1 MKESNTINYNQKIS
15 NFLVMTETGD
25 PDIATQYLT
34 SANWDETL
42 AVNNFFKQI
51 KININQNNSN
61 NRNINNDLENNENN
75 NNNWSFYSLI
85 IEPIKNLF
93 ASCYDRRE
101 VDIGEEN
108 KIFQYLPNKVNQ
120 LEHFNKL
127 IKKNIGIIIFYNG
140 NNIPFLNNFIS
151 QICRNTMLI
160 NLLKQNFI
168 IYPLLI
174 GTDDA
179 FKIRK
184 IVTTD
189 NLIFPSFVFCYINS
203 NNNSLNQNCVLNTLE
218 SESITIE
225 VFHNQLLD
233 SLEKINKN
241 KKIIKDSYNYLTDAE
256 ILQKQK
262 NDMEALENQIQKKEE
277 ELKQEKLNEKLKLE
291 EIENKANAAKLK
303 IVEEPKEDNPDC
315 SIICF
320 RYPDGEKRIDR
331 RFLKTN
337 TIQNLYDYVTSLG
350 KEIYTEEENNTFSLY
365 QPFPPKKY
373 EIMENTLEQEGL
385 FPNAII
391 QIKEE

>member
-1 MKESNTINYNQKIS
+1 M
-15 NFLVMTETGD
+15 
-25 PDIATQYLT
+25 
-34 SANWDETL
+34 
-42 AVNNFFKQI
+42 
-51 KININQNNSN
+51 
-61 NRNINNDLENNENN
+61 
-75 NNNWSFYSLI
+75 
-85 IEPIKNLF
+85 
-93 ASCYDRRE
+93 
-101 VDIGEEN
+101 
-108 KIFQYLPNKVNQ
+108 
-120 LEHFNKL
+120 
-127 IKKNIGIIIFYNG
+127 
-140 NNIPFLNNFIS
+140 
-151 QICRNTMLI
+151 
-160 NLLKQNFI
+160 
-168 IYPLLI
+168 
-174 GTDDA
+174 
-179 FKIRK
+179 
-184 IVTTD
+184 
-189 NLIFPSFVFCYINS
+189 
-203 NNNSLNQNCVLNTLE
+203 
-218 SESITIE
+218 
-225 VFHNQLLD
+225 
-233 SLEKINKN
+233 
-241 KKIIKDSYNYLTDAE
+241 
-256 ILQKQK
+256 QKQK

>member
-51 KININQNNSN
+51 KININQNNPN

>member
-61 NRNINNDLENNENN
+61 NRNRNNDLENNENN

-140 NNIPFLNNFIS
+140 NNILFLNNFIS

-315 SIICF
+315 TIICF

>member
-15 NFLVMTETGD
+15 NFLLMTETGD

-42 AVNNFFKQI
+42 AVNNFFNQI
-51 KININQNNSN
+51 KVNINQNNSN
-61 NRNINNDLENNENN
+61 NRNRNNDLENNENN

-127 IKKNIGIIIFYNG
+127 IEKNIGIIIFYNG
-140 NNIPFLNNFIS
+140 SNIPFLNNFIT

-179 FKIRK
+179 SKIRN

-303 IVEEPKEDNPDC
+303 IVEEPNEDNPDC
-315 SIICF
+315 TIICF

>member
-61 NRNINNDLENNENN
+61 NRNRNNDLENNENN

>member
-315 SIICF
+315 TIICF

>member
-61 NRNINNDLENNENN
+61 NRNRNNDLENNENN

-256 ILQKQK
+256 ILQKQN

-315 SIICF
+315 TIICF

>member
-61 NRNINNDLENNENN
+61 NRNRNNDLENNENN

-315 SIICF
+315 TIICF

>member
-42 AVNNFFKQI
+42 AINNFFKQI

-315 SIICF
+315 TIICF